1 MSLSPRHCPRC
12 GQPNQCAQAGA
23 STPVAHCWC
32 FDLSIA
38 PAQLDNLPAEAR
50 ERICL
55 CPRCARE
62 LPPAQPD
69 QPAD

>member
-1 MSLSPRHCPRC
+1 MSLSPQHCPRC
-12 GQPNQCAQAGA
+12 GQSNQCAQAGA
-23 STPVAHCWC
+23 STAVEHCWC

-38 PAQLDNLPAEAR
+38 PAVLDSLPAEAR
-50 ERICL
+50 ERSCL

-69 QPAD
+69 QPTD

>member
-1 MSLSPRHCPRC
+1 MSLSPQHCPRC
-12 GQPNQCAQAGA
+12 GQLNQCAQAGA
-23 STPVAHCWC
+23 STSVEHCWC

-38 PAQLDNLPAEAR
+38 PAALDSLPAEAR
-50 ERICL
+50 GRTCL

>member
-1 MSLSPRHCPRC
+1 MSLSAQHCPRC
-12 GQPNQCAQAGA
+12 GQANQCAQASA
-23 STPVAHCWC
+23 STPVEHCWC

-38 PAQLDNLPAEAR
+38 PAALDNLPAEAR
-50 ERICL
+50 ARSCL

-62 LPPAQPD
+62 LPPTQPD